1 MMKPDTYEDFT
12 WRCFTFKMLSKKFD
26 RVDIVADTYREKS
39 IKSGEITKRGSS
51 SKVIIG
57 SCKSK
62 VPRDFANFL
71 KNGENKTRLIEIISE
86 VIVDNRVKAI
96 KLLQTEVIYISR
108 YQETIC
114 ITERYKNKKRLTQK

>member
-1 MMKPDTYEDFT
+1 MKILLGRF
-12 WRCFTFKMLSKKFD
+12 FTFKMLSKKFD

>member
-12 WRCFTFKMLSKKFD
+12 WQFLKMLSKKFD
-26 RVDIVADTYREKS
+26 RGDIVADREKS
-39 IKSGEITKRGSS
+39 IKSGERTKRGSS

-96 KLLQTEVIYISR
+96 KLLQTEVISA
-108 YQETIC
+108 
-114 ITERYKNKKRLTQK
+114 